1 VTDVLVVGYGPAG
14 AAAAIAAHDAG
25 ADVLVVEKTETG
37 GGNAVHSGGFLF
49 DAPDPDAAEHVDA
62 LCFGRTPRDVIDAY
76 VNGLHGLQGWL
87 TSLGGTI
94 EPFGPDGHGFGG
106 RFPASFPSWPS
117 FPAGESI
124 RYAVVGGG
132 EGRRGEALWRL
143 LDAAVRARGIR
154 VELDTAAT
162 RLLRAAEGTP
172 AGATTPRGVSEHGD
186 RDADA
191 DADAAII
198 GARLAG
204 GREILAPGGVI
215 LACGGFEGDPGLAD
229 AHLPL
234 GPTTPVGH
242 AANTGDGLRM
252 AQDAGAALWH
262 MYGFFGWFAFHAPGF
277 AAPFAIDFHAPGH
290 ILVDADG
297 HRFADET
304 GFEVHDRLRALSTYL
319 PHNANR
325 PRLPTWA
332 IFDEA
337 TRNAGPLNG
346 LLGTPNAYTWSQ
358 DNQAEIVAGW
368 IVDARGA
375 GLPHLTTTL
384 EAYNAFARAGGDE
397 DFHRDPATLTPLEGR
412 LYAIPTWPGVAGTTG
427 GPRHDPAARVLDP
440 GGTPI
445 PGLYAAGAVSLVW
458 GHLIDHGGGL
468 TDAMVFGRIAGEDAA
483 ARAAA
488 ARAAAAAR

>member
-1 VTDVLVVGYGPAG
+1 MTDVLVIGYGPAG

-25 ADVLVVEKTETG
+25 AEVLVIEKTAAG
-37 GGNAVHSGGFLF
+37 GGNAIHSGGFLF
-49 DAPDPDAAEHVDA
+49 DAPDPDAADHVDA

-76 VNGLHGLQGWL
+76 VNGLHDLQPWL

-94 EPFGPDGHGFGG
+94 EPFGPEGLGFGG

-117 FPAGESI
+117 FPAGKSI

-143 LDAAVRARGIR
+143 LDAAVRERGIA
-154 VELDTAAT
+154 VEYDTPAR
-162 RLLRAAEGTP
+162 RLLHAP
-172 AGATTPRGVSEHGD
+172 DGAIV
-186 RDADA
+186 
-191 DADAAII
+191 
-198 GARLAG
+198 GARLAS
-204 GREILAPGGVI
+204 GRPVQARGGVI

-242 AANTGDGLRM
+242 SANTGDGLRM

-277 AAPFAIDFHAPGH
+277 ASPFAIDFHAPGH

-319 PHNANR
+319 PHHANR

-337 TRNAGPLNG
+337 TRRAAPLNG
-346 LLGTPNAYTWSQ
+346 LLGTPNDYTWSE
-358 DNQAEIVAGW
+358 DNQVEIDAGW
-368 IVDARGA
+368 IVDARET
-375 GLPHLTTTL
+375 GLPHLDATI
-384 EAYNAFARAGGDE
+384 EAYNSFARAGDDQE
-397 DFHRDPATLTPLEGR
+397 FHRDPATLTPLEGN

-427 GPRHDPAARVLDP
+427 GPSHDPTGRVLALD
-440 GGTPI
+440 GAPI
-445 PGLYAAGAVSLVW
+445 AGLYAAGAVSLIY

-468 TDAMVFGRIAGEDAA
+468 TDAMVFGRLAGVDAA
-483 ARAAA
+483 RRAAA
-488 ARAAAAAR
+488 

>member
-1 VTDVLVVGYGPAG
+1 MTDVLVIGYGPAG

-25 ADVLVVEKTETG
+25 ADVLVVEKTAAG
-37 GGNAVHSGGFLF
+37 GGNAIHSGGFLF
-49 DAPDPDAAEHVDA
+49 DAPDPDAADHVDA

-76 VNGLHGLQGWL
+76 VDGLHELQPWL
-87 TSLGGTI
+87 TTLGATI
-94 EPFGPDGHGFGG
+94 EPFGPEGHGFGG

-117 FPAGESI
+117 FPAGRSI

-132 EGRRGEALWRL
+132 VGRRGEALWRL
-143 LDAAVRARGIR
+143 LDAAVRARGIA
-154 VELDTAAT
+154 VAFDTAAAT
-162 RLLRAAEGTP
+162 LLHDADGGVT
-172 AGATTPRGVSEHGD
+172 GATLSD
-186 RDADA
+186 
-191 DADAAII
+191 
-198 GARLAG
+198 
-204 GREILAPGGVI
+204 GRAVLAPGGVI

-297 HRFADET
+297 RRFADET

-319 PHNANR
+319 PRNANR

-332 IFDEA
+332 VFDEA

-346 LLGTPNAYTWSQ
+346 LLGTPNDHVWSQ
-358 DNQAEIVAGW
+358 DNQAEIDAGW
-368 IVDARGA
+368 IVRAGDA
-375 GLPHLTTTL
+375 GLPHLAATL
-384 EAYNAFARAGGDE
+384 EAYNSFARAGKDE
-397 DFHRDPATLTPLEGR
+397 DFHRDPTTLTPLEGQ

-427 GPRHDPAARVLDP
+427 GPRHDPAARVLDSD
-440 GGTPI
+440 GAPI
-445 PGLYAAGAVSLVW
+445 PGLYAAGAVSLIY

-468 TDAMVFGRIAGEDAA
+468 TDAMVFGRIAGADAA
-483 ARAAA
+483 RRAAG
-488 ARAAAAAR
+488 

>member
-1 VTDVLVVGYGPAG
+1 MTDVLVVGYGPAG

-25 ADVLVVEKTETG
+25 AEVLVVEKTAAG
-37 GGNAVHSGGFLF
+37 GGNARYSGGFLF

-76 VNGLHGLQGWL
+76 VNGLHDLQPWL
-87 TSLGGTI
+87 TALGGTI
-94 EPFGPDGHGFGG
+94 EAFGPDGVGFGG

-117 FPAGESI
+117 FPAGKSI

-143 LDAAVRARGIR
+143 LDAAVRERGIR
-154 VELDTAAT
+154 VEHET
-162 RLLRAAEGTP
+162 RAVALLHGSDTP
-172 AGATTPRGVSEHGD
+172 APSDPPAPGDTPAPPAVTGAIVE
-186 RDADA
+186 RDGERRRIA
-191 DADAAII
+191 
-198 GARLAG
+198 
-204 GREILAPGGVI
+204 APGGVI

-277 AAPFAIDFHAPGH
+277 AAPFAIDFYAPGH

-297 HRFADET
+297 RRFADET
-304 GFEVHDRLRALSTYL
+304 GFEVHDRLRSLSTYL
-319 PHNANR
+319 PHHANR

-332 IFDEA
+332 IFDDA
-337 TRNAGPLNG
+337 TRRAGPLNG
-346 LLGTPNAYTWSQ
+346 LLGTPNDHVWSA
-358 DNQAEIVAGW
+358 DNQAEIDAGW
-368 IVDARGA
+368 IVDARDA
-375 GLPHLTTTL
+375 GLPHLAQTIET
-384 EAYNAFARAGGDE
+384 YNSYARAGSDP
-397 DFHRDPATLTPLEGR
+397 DFHRDPETLTPLEDK

-427 GPRHDPAARVLDP
+427 GPRHDARARVLDHD
-440 GGTPI
+440 GAPI
-445 PGLYAAGAVSLVW
+445 PGLYAAGAVSLIW

-468 TDAMVFGRIAGEDAA
+468 TDAMVFGRIAGEQAA
-483 ARAAA
+483 AR
-488 ARAAAAAR
+488 